1 VNGAAVYQ
9 WCEFKSRRGK
19 NNNLT
24 ALQSNSN
31 TVWFNFPTYII
42 IIIYIVFIYI
52 YAFRKPN
59 LDIEY

>member
-1 VNGAAVYQ
+1 MVLQCINGASSNLV
-9 WCEFKSRRGK
+9 EGRTK
-19 NNNLT
+19 NLT

-52 YAFRKPN
+52 HAFRKPN